1 VSAIIALLTDFGTS
15 DAFVGV
21 LKAVILRQAPQAVIV
36 DLAHD
41 IAPGDVAAAALRLWQ
56 AAPWLPPETVCL
68 GVVDPGVGSARRAI
82 AGTAGSLAFV
92 GPDNGIFSWMLA
104 RAPGFQAV
112 QLAVPA
118 AASAT
123 FHGRDVFAPA
133 AARLC
138 AGAPLDSL
146 GSPVDHLQILPFP
159 RLAVEE
165 KAVRG
170 EVLLHDRFGNALT
183 SIGVLSAGEGSL
195 SVEPWVTGQRK
206 GRLAG
211 TRFHAVLPGGLTVPL
226 ARAFSDVPLG
236 SPLAYVGSDGLLEI
250 GVNGGSAA
258 GNLGFP
264 RGSEVVL
271 SAITP

>member
-1 VSAIIALLTDFGTS
+1 VSTVALLTDFGTS
-15 DAFVGV
+15 DVLVGV
-21 LKAVILRQAPQAVIV
+21 MKAVILRAAPRTAII
-36 DLAHD
+36 DLTHE
-41 IAPGDVAAAALRLWQ
+41 IPPGDVAAAALRLWQ
-56 AAPWLPPETVCL
+56 AAPWLPPGTVCL
-68 GVVDPGVGSARRAI
+68 AVVDPGVGSARRAI
-82 AGTAGSLAFV
+82 AGAAGSLAFV

-104 RAPGFQAV
+104 RAPGFRAV

-138 AGAPLDSL
+138 AGAPLESL
-146 GSPVDHLQILPFP
+146 GPAAGDLHALASP
-159 RLAVEE
+159 RLVADGES
-165 KAVRG
+165 VRG
-170 EVLLHDRFGNALT
+170 EVLQHDGFGNVLT
-183 SIGVLSAGEGSL
+183 SIGIL
-195 SVEPWVTGQRK
+195 SVEDGGISVRPWVTGK
-206 GRLAG
+206 PTARLGG
-211 TRFHAVLPGGLTVPL
+211 TRFHAVLPGGLGVRL
-226 ARAFSDVPLG
+226 ARAYSDVPPG

-258 GNLGFP
+258 ASLGLP